1 MLVSIIIPIYNNDK
15 YLEKCL
21 DSVLQQK
28 YDSMEIILVDDGSTD
43 DSLLICKEYA
53 KNDKR
58 IKVIENP
65 HMGSIEAR
73 RSGMLAATGQYCM
86 FVDSDDWIA
95 DDLLSSL
102 SAYIEDGSF
111 DIIHY
116 NMVSV
121 NGDLETPWTYTIKDG
136 VYDGNEL
143 QVIYSKMMF
152 DFKVGNPG
160 IIQSLATKLIKR
172 ELLEDVMQNLDGR
185 ITLGDDA
192 AVVYPAMLKS
202 NKIFITNRVYYYY
215 RRNMQSLCHVRDLDR
230 LKKIYFFK
238 MYMQKIYENYDI
250 KYDLKR
256 QLQAYLI
263 HFIEIGLRD
272 LLDINMHEVYRVPVK
287 IEPST
292 KVILYA
298 SGKVGQAYYRE
309 LTDLKVNVVAWID
322 KNAYDQVIFNQR
334 IAKPEEV
341 RSIEFDLLLIAVK
354 NQAVANNIKLELEK
368 NFQIPSN
375 KIYWGPPNSDWR
387 ERIFDI

>member
-1 MLVSIIIPIYNNDK
+1 
-15 YLEKCL
+15 
-21 DSVLQQK
+21 
-28 YDSMEIILVDDGSTD
+28 MEIILVDDGSTD

-102 SAYIEDGSF
+102 GAYIEDGSF
-111 DIIHY
+111 DMIHY

-172 ELLEDVMQNLDGR
+172 ELLEAVMQNLDGR

-230 LKKIYFFK
+230 LKKIYYFK
-238 MYMQKIYENYDI
+238 MYMQKIYENYDK

-263 HFIEIGLRD
+263 QFIEIGLRD

-287 IEPST
+287 IEPPT

-298 SGKVGQAYYRE
+298 SGKVGQAYYRG

-322 KNAYDQVIFNQR
+322 KNAYDQVVLDQR
-334 IAKPEEV
+334 IVKPEEI
-341 RSIEFDLLLIAVK
+341 RNIEFDLLLIAVK
-354 NQAVANNIKLELEK
+354 NQTVANNIKQDLEK
-368 NFQIPSN
+368 NFQIPSS

-387 ERIFDI
+387 ERIFEI

>member
-1 MLVSIIIPIYNNDK
+1 MLVSIIIPVYNNDK
-15 YLEKCL
+15 YLEECL
-21 DSVLQQK
+21 NSVLQQK
-28 YDSMEIILVDDGSTD
+28 YDAMEIILVDDGSTD
-43 DSLLICKEYA
+43 DSLLICKKYA
-53 KNDKR
+53 KHDKR
-58 IKVIENP
+58 IKVIENQ

-73 RSGMLAATGQYCM
+73 RSGMLAAIGQYCM

-111 DIIHY
+111 DMIHY

-238 MYMQKIYENYDI
+238 MYMQKIYENYDK

-263 HFIEIGLRD
+263 HFIGIGLRD

-322 KNAYDQVIFNQR
+322 KNTYDQVVFDQR
-334 IAKPEEV
+334 IVKPEEI
-341 RSIEFDLLLIAVK
+341 RNIEFDLLLIAVK
-354 NQAVANNIKLELEK
+354 NQAVANDIRLDLEK

>member
-102 SAYIEDGSF
+102 GAYIEDGSF
-111 DIIHY
+111 DMIHY

-143 QVIYSKMMF
+143 QVIYS
-152 DFKVGNPG
+152 
-160 IIQSLATKLIKR
+160 
-172 ELLEDVMQNLDGR
+172 
-185 ITLGDDA
+185 
-192 AVVYPAMLKS
+192 
-202 NKIFITNRVYYYY
+202 
-215 RRNMQSLCHVRDLDR
+215 
-230 LKKIYFFK
+230 
-238 MYMQKIYENYDI
+238 
-250 KYDLKR
+250 
-256 QLQAYLI
+256 
-263 HFIEIGLRD
+263 
-272 LLDINMHEVYRVPVK
+272 
-287 IEPST
+287 
-292 KVILYA
+292 
-298 SGKVGQAYYRE
+298 
-309 LTDLKVNVVAWID
+309 
-322 KNAYDQVIFNQR
+322 
-334 IAKPEEV
+334 
-341 RSIEFDLLLIAVK
+341 
-354 NQAVANNIKLELEK
+354 
-368 NFQIPSN
+368 
-375 KIYWGPPNSDWR
+375 
-387 ERIFDI
+387 